1 MAAASIDS
9 LRIAARLRLSGLS
22 AVIVFNASPIS
33 RSMRSRVAPRIPLQ
47 LLAVFNLENRQRDGV
62 ALYCPSGQ

>member
-33 RSMRSRVAPRIPLQ
+33 RSMRLRVAPRIPLQ
-47 LLAVFNLENRQRDGV
+47 LLAVFNLENQ
-62 ALYCPSGQ
+62 QT